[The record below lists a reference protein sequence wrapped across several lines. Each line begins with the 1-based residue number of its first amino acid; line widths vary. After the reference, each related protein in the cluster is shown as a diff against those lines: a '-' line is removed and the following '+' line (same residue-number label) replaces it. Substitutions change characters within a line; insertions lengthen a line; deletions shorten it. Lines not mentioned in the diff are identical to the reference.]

1 MESFDIQFSSFELIG
16 IAFIALL
23 LFALIKVAEKL
34 VPYLIKD
41 YENKRGFIRYFS
53 IIEIF
58 IWIAFTIFAIQKLS
72 DSNQVYSFGLF
83 ILLMLVGFWI
93 LWFYLRNYIS
103 GGIFKL
109 NRKFEISD
117 TIQINEYQGKIKAL
131 GNHRLELEA
140 ENGEIIYI
148 PYSELSNSVIVK
160 LHPGEKV
167 LSHSFTIS
175 TLNNKKSNEIQ
186 EEIRYEI
193 LSLPWSSIK
202 NEPMV
207 KLIHEDKANLV
218 FEIIIYTLKKE
229 YLFQMEQGIRSKFD
243 VSQ

>member
-1 MESFDIQFSSFELIG
+1 MEAFDIQFSSFELIG
-16 IAFIALL
+16 LAFMALL
-23 LFALIKVAEKL
+23 LFAVIRTAEKL
-34 VPYLIKD
+34 IPYLIKD
-41 YENKRGFIRYFS
+41 YENKRGFKRYFTVV
-53 IIEIF
+53 EIF
-58 IWIAFTIFAIQKLS
+58 IWISFTIFAIQKLS

-93 LWFYLRNYIS
+93 LWFYLRDYIG

-117 TIQINEYQGKIKAL
+117 TVQINEYQGKIIAL

-148 PYSELSNSVIVK
+148 PYSQLSNAVIVK

-175 TLNNKKSNEIQ
+175 TSNNKKLGEIQ

-202 NEPMV
+202 KEPTV
-207 KLIHEDKANLV
+207 KLIHEDKENLV
-218 FEIIIYTLKKE
+218 FEIVVYTLKKE
-229 YLFQMEQGIRSKFD
+229 YLFQMEQGIRDKFD
-243 VSQ
+243 ISA